1 LKKFKVYFD
10 IEPDGHFYGF
20 PKEIPDH
27 LITYLGGSDYEL
39 HPEVRKWAS
48 EVEGYPKVNGKNVR
62 FKHYLRTMDE

>member
-1 LKKFKVYFD
+1 L
-10 IEPDGHFYGF
+10 YGF
-20 PKEIPDH
+20 PKEVPDN
-27 LITYLGGSDYEL
+27 LIKYFGGLDYEL